1 MSPNT
6 HLPQQKRDGT
16 DAREAS
22 EPTEIS
28 AESVIIVSRWI
39 NPEKKEAKEFE
50 NKTAMVPAS
59 DSIHQAQENPT
70 LKQTSLKWQVDYILA
85 AVGTK
90 NNSLE
95 RIKAKTDVHGS
106 RFLILIIKKRTMM
119 VIMPDSSWQ

>member
-59 DSIHQAQENPT
+59 DSIH
-70 LKQTSLKWQVDYILA
+70 
-85 AVGTK
+85 
-90 NNSLE
+90 
-95 RIKAKTDVHGS
+95 
-106 RFLILIIKKRTMM
+106 
-119 VIMPDSSWQ
+119 